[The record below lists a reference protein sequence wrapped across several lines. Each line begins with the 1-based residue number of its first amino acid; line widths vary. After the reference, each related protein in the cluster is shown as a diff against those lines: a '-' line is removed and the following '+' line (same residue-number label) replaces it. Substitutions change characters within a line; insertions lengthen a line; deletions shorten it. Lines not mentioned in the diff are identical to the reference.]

1 MRSGRRS
8 ERVEA
13 LLRYLR
19 SIDPASPWSVWILN
33 LGGLAN
39 ALGHGL
45 AFPFL
50 IICLHNAQSRLP
62 TAGLVL
68 ATTGAVSLLAG
79 PGVGIVVDRI
89 SGRAALAAALVL
101 LAIGSASTR

>member
-1 MRSGRRS
+1 MK
-8 ERVEA
+8 A

-19 SIDPASPWSVWILN
+19 SIDPKLPRSVWILN

-50 IICLHNAQSRLP
+50 IIYLHNVRGFSLP

-89 SGRAALAAALVL
+89 GGGQRSLPRSSSSRSA
-101 LAIGSASTR
+101 SASTR